1 MLFDRSVYAVLTCF
15 KCFQENLRDVVL
27 NLRNTHLLL
36 SNLHTL
42 NVYFNSN
49 QHSHLEYKISWRI
62 KLDDLLQFSI
72 VATCLNSNIIWATIY
87 VVLRAFFINS
97 CCFCLKESCQNTT
110 NNLDVI
116 SYVWYSRHMS
126 SDTLPNIRA
135 YISNV
140 VNISLWVLYI
150 NNRLGNNMSFSTKI
164 FFWVLS

>member
-87 VVLRAFFINS
+87 VVLRAFFYQQLLFLSEGKLSKYNQQFGCYFVCVIFKTYEQRYFAKYTCIHLQ
-97 CCFCLKESCQNTT
+97 CCEYKL
-110 NNLDVI
+110 
-116 SYVWYSRHMS
+116 MS
-126 SDTLPNIRA
+126 IV
-135 YISNV
+135 Y
-140 VNISLWVLYI
+140 
-150 NNRLGNNMSFSTKI
+150 
-164 FFWVLS
+164 